1 MTDEAIRLVQELGF
15 PIAMSIALAFA
26 LYSVI
31 RYILKEKVE
40 DTLNRFDERHDNLLK
55 ELGSNKQEILK
66 ELDELKK
73 EMHLRFD
80 QERDDIEKIKKW
92 LSEIKSDLKVY
103 IDLTMKGK

>member
-1 MTDEAIRLVQELGF
+1 MQLTDEAIKLVHELGF

-40 DTLNRFDERHDNLLK
+40 DTLNRFDERHDNL
-55 ELGSNKQEILK
+55 IK
-66 ELDELKK
+66 ELDSIKK
-73 EMHLRFD
+73 QMHLRFD
-80 QERDDIEKIKKW
+80 QERDDTEKIKKW
-92 LSEIKSDLKVY
+92 MAEIKSDLKIY